1 MSKIEW
7 LAYSLVAISW
17 SLVRRWTI
25 VAYAYLESLGT
36 QEPDIVAYDVVVDM
50 PRFSCGGNH
59 GGDPSEAASRSSDD
73 EPTNS
78 MDHRGIISVLSPFK
92 ATTLQQCKVEAH
104 EDAAVN
110 QSNTTY
116 RHSDLPGRLNYGA
129 YSGVTLG
136 RYGLVVR

>member
-1 MSKIEW
+1 MAATHQKR
-7 LAYSLVAISW
+7 LAEAATTSQQTA
-17 SLVRRWTI
+17 WTI
-25 VAYAYLESLGT
+25 EESFPYLAL
-36 QEPDIVAYDVVVDM
+36 
-50 PRFSCGGNH
+50 
-59 GGDPSEAASRSSDD
+59 
-73 EPTNS
+73 
-78 MDHRGIISVLSPFK
+78 K